1 MRHVSR
7 AFSFLAAAVIC
18 AAVSNALAG
27 PERKLHWS
35 SSAVPT
41 EDRFSSA
48 RASSSAKASEDRS
61 EDRSEDKS
69 ANPPAA
75 VPAAAP
81 VAPAEGKFPP
91 HPDKPWVEISGEDVA
106 ALHARGDV
114 PFLDARRTSVYR
126 EGHIAGARPF
136 AVWEADVDGKVKAF
150 FAEGH
155 DPNAPIVVY
164 CSGGDCEDSHMLA
177 QKLFFAG
184 FNTVLVYKDGY
195 PDWVRRGLAVAKG
208 EKP

>member
-1 MRHVSR
+1 MRNVSR
-7 AFSFLAAAVIC
+7 ALALVAGAVVC
-18 AAVSNALAG
+18 AAISNAFAG
-27 PERKLHWS
+27 SERKLLWTGNVEAR
-35 SSAVPT
+35 SAGPPT
-41 EDRFSSA
+41 
-48 RASSSAKASEDRS
+48 ASSPPSKAG
-61 EDRSEDKS
+61 
-69 ANPPAA
+69 
-75 VPAAAP
+75 AAP
-81 VAPAEGKFPP
+81 KAEFPP
-91 HPDKPWVEISGEDVA
+91 HPDKPWVEISGEDAA

-114 PFLDARRTSVYR
+114 PFFDARRTSVYR

-136 AVWEADVDGKVKAF
+136 AVWEADVDDRVKAF

-164 CSGGDCEDSHMLA
+164 CSGGDCEDSHMLG

-184 FNTVLVYKDGY
+184 FNDVLVYKDGY